1 MTIKI
6 LSGVY
11 NNFFEFA
18 INVED
23 EFWRINKLAFY
34 SLDYT
39 KNPGETEFL

>member
-1 MTIKI
+1 MFEIQQSEMFTKIQWKSRMTIKI

-23 EFWRINKLAFY
+23 AY
-34 SLDYT
+34 
-39 KNPGETEFL
+39 